1 MAKKPYK
8 GLTKSRS
15 NTSGRKSTAKREAEK
30 TKERMTERKAVLHTS
45 RRSGKE
51 RLAKGIPYKLK
62 RLEAMPAR
70 LLPETAANKR
80 GMTLRQ
86 LIRGT
91 PKLFINN
98 AVDVEAKKIER
109 KKTKTGRPV
118 IMGQMVTWDPWR
130 KDRVRRV
137 HDAYIIGLDD
147 DPDKPVNRHQKV
159 LVQCSCLTGDTKVLT
174 DKGWQTIFEIAQ
186 PFEPEYFPLQYNVN
200 GELFAG
206 SAPFHTGMKKV
217 WKLQLSNGLSIT
229 ATKDHKFLQHIA
241 LGNRKTLEEW
251 TELGDLKVGD
261 ALLMNSFQSEKVER
275 DNDYWEAFFIGV
287 MQGDG
292 TVFASGRM
300 NIKLYGDKDVILKR
314 LIKQGLV
321 KDVEPVKG
329 RDAINVQLTHRAI
342 ELAARYQFEN
352 KYSVKLDSLTK
363 TMGYLSGLIATD
375 GTTYANGD
383 ILIRGAKE
391 YLEQLTWKLM
401 EYGYT
406 QTTFYRERA
415 AGVVT
420 NEIEGKLLTSK
431 KEMWALRISN
441 QCNILPNVALSK
453 YHRER
458 IERVAVKPRKPW
470 VKIQSI
476 TYAGKQHVYDI
487 TVPGPHRFAAN
498 GVIAHNC
505 ENFVFV
511 WEYANA
517 TVGASRLIYS
527 NGEPPNFTNPML
539 APGLCKHLIALAK
552 IVMEKDA

>member
-8 GLTKSRS
+8 GLTKSRK
-15 NTSGRKSTAKREAEK
+15 NTSGRASAAKREAAK
-30 TKERMTERKAVLHTS
+30 TKERMKDGKAVVHKSS
-45 RRSGKE
+45 RPGKE
-51 RLAKGIPYKLK
+51 RLAKGMPYRLK
-62 RLEAMPAR
+62 RMEAMPVR
-70 LLPETAANKR
+70 QLPETAASKK
-80 GMTLRQ
+80 GMSLRQ
-86 LIRGT
+86 LIRAT

-98 AVDVEAKKIER
+98 AVDVEAKKVT
-109 KKTKTGRPV
+109 KLKTKTLRPC
-118 IMGQMVTWDPWR
+118 IKGAMVTYDLWR

-137 HDAYIIGLDD
+137 HETYIIGMDEDLS
-147 DPDKPVNRHQKV
+147 KPVNRHRKV
-159 LVQCSCLTGDTKVLT
+159 LVQCSCVTGDTKVLT

-186 PFEPEYFPLQYNVN
+186 PFEPEYYPLQYNVN
-200 GELFAG
+200 GEMFAG

-261 ALLMNSFQSEKVER
+261 ALLTNAFQSEKVER
-275 DNDYWEAFFIGV
+275 DSDYWEAFFIGV

-292 TVFASGRM
+292 TLFASGRM
-300 NIKLYGDKDVILKR
+300 NLRLYGDKDVILKR
-314 LIKQGLV
+314 LIKHDLV
-321 KDVEPVKG
+321 NDVEPVKG

-352 KYSVKLDSLTK
+352 KKSVKLDSLTQ
-363 TMGYLSGLIATD
+363 TMGYLSGLVATD

-420 NEIEGKLLTSK
+420 NEVNGNLLTSK
-431 KEMWALRISN
+431 KEIVG
-441 QCNILPNVALSK
+441 VAYL
-453 YHRER
+453 EP
-458 IERVAVKPRKPW
+458 V
-470 VKIQSI
+470 
-476 TYAGKQHVYDI
+476 QHS
-487 TVPGPHRFAAN
+487 T
-498 GVIAHNC
+498 
-505 ENFVFV
+505 
-511 WEYANA
+511 
-517 TVGASRLIYS
+517 
-527 NGEPPNFTNPML
+527 
-539 APGLCKHLIALAK
+539 
-552 IVMEKDA
+552 